1 MSAPRNLSGKVIG
14 GTVAAVLIAAAAII
28 RPWEGLETDPYED
41 VVGVWTVCYGQ
52 TGVEMRSYTPD
63 ECDAMLRESVARYAD
78 AVGKC
83 IHRPLTVNQWAAVT
97 SWAYNVGTGAACG
110 STLVRQINA
119 GEPPEVWCRQLLRWD
134 KAGGR
139 TVRGLT
145 LRRQAE
151 YRVCI
156 GEAEK

>member
-14 GTVAAVLIAAAAII
+14 GTVAAVLLAATALIA
-28 RPWEGLETDPYED
+28 PWEGRRTDPYRD
-41 VVGVWTVCYGQ
+41 IVGVWTVCYGQ
-52 TGVEMRSYTPD
+52 TGVEMRSYTPA

-83 IHRPLTVNQWAAVT
+83 IHRPLEVHQWAAVT

-119 GEPPEVWCRQLLRWD
+119 GEPPDVWCRQLLRWD
-134 KAGGR
+134 KSDGR

-156 GEAEK
+156 GESEE

>member
-1 MSAPRNLSGKVIG
+1 MASAAG
-14 GTVAAVLIAAAAII
+14 
-28 RPWEGLETDPYED
+28 
-41 VVGVWTVCYGQ
+41 
-52 TGVEMRSYTPD
+52 
-63 ECDAMLRESVARYAD
+63 AD
-78 AVGKC
+78 AGTTASTTG
-83 IHRPLTVNQWAAVT
+83 LAFSAA
-97 SWAYNVGTGAACG
+97 GAACG

-156 GEAEK
+156 GEAEE

>member
-14 GTVAAVLIAAAAII
+14 GTVAAVLLAATALIA
-28 RPWEGLETDPYED
+28 PWEGRRTDPYPD
-41 VVGVWTVCYGQ
+41 IVGVWTVCYGE
-52 TGVEMRSYTPD
+52 TNVEMRRYTAA

-78 AVGKC
+78 AVAKC
-83 IHRPLTVNQWAAVT
+83 IHRPLAVHQWAAVT

-156 GEAEK
+156 GEVEG

>member
-1 MSAPRNLSGKVIG
+1 MTEDLSRRRRNL
-14 GTVAAVLIAAAAII
+14 IA
-28 RPWEGLETDPYED
+28 GL
-41 VVGVWTVCYGQ
+41 
-52 TGVEMRSYTPD
+52 
-63 ECDAMLRESVARYAD
+63 AL
-78 AVGKC
+78 
-83 IHRPLTVNQWAAVT
+83 L
-97 SWAYNVGTGAACG
+97 G

-156 GEAEK
+156 GESED

>member
-1 MSAPRNLSGKVIG
+1 MSTPRNLSGKVIG
-14 GTVAAVLIAAAAII
+14 GTVAAVLLAAAAII

-78 AVGKC
+78 AVAKC
-83 IHRPLTVNQWAAVT
+83 IHRPLSVHQWAAVT
-97 SWAYNVGTGAACG
+97 SWAYNVGPASACN
-110 STLVRQINA
+110 STLVRQVNA

-151 YRVCI
+151 YRVFI
-156 GEAEK
+156 GEAEE